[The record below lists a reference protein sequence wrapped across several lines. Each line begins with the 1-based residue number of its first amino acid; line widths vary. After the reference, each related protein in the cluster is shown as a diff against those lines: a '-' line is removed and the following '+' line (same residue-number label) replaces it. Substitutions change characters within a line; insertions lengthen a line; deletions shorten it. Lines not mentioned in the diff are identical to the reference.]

1 MIALATCAELPT
13 GHLEDELAEQLGA
26 TWAVWDDPAVD
37 WTAFALVVVRSTWD
51 YQYDLPAFLDW
62 ARAVPRLVNPAPVL
76 AWNTDKRY
84 LAAVAAEG
92 LPVVGTAFLAPGV
105 ALPAALP
112 EELVLKPTV
121 SAGSRDTGRFRPA
134 AELRAAR
141 ELLAAIHASGRTAM
155 LQPFLASV
163 EARGESALFY
173 AGGAFSH
180 AVTKAAILRPG
191 AVAALATADDPPIHP
206 LDPAP
211 AERALA
217 DRAVA
222 WLQQRFGPL
231 AYARVDLLAG
241 PDGAPVILELELTEP
256 SLYLPYAPGAAE
268 RFAAAFRA
276 AAAARR

>member
-13 GHLEDELAEQLGA
+13 GSLEDELAERLGA
-26 TWAVWDDPAVD
+26 TWATWDDPAVD
-37 WTAFALVVVRSTWD
+37 WSAFALVVVRSTWD
-51 YQYDLPAFLDW
+51 YQHDLPAFLAW

-76 AWNTDKRY
+76 GWNTDKRY
-84 LAAVAAEG
+84 LAAVAAAG
-92 LPVVGTAFLAPGV
+92 FPVVDTAFLAPGD

-121 SAGSRDTGRFRPA
+121 SAGSRDTGRFRS
-134 AELRAAR
+134 ETDLDAAR

-163 EARGESALFY
+163 DVRGESALFY
-173 AGGAFSH
+173 AGGAYSH

-191 AVAALATADDPPIHP
+191 AVAALDTAEDPPTAP
-206 LDPAP
+206 LDPTR

-217 DRAVA
+217 DRAIA
-222 WLQQRFGPL
+222 WLQERFGPL

-256 SLYLPYAPGAAE
+256 CLYLPYGPGAAE

-276 AAAARR
+276 AAGR